1 MGTSAL
7 HKMLAKT
14 ETLVDQMVKAE
25 HEIDEQI
32 SKDYEKLTEGINDE
46 GVKAEVRTLLRKRAE
61 ARQLREKAERTEE
74 IKDKARTLMR
84 MLEDEDSFVEVT
96 EAAPDNHTAL
106 PSHGALPAAS
116 EEWIGGEDKTVT
128 SEVTTDSGNLAG
140 LNRHGPGDGTVSE
153 QSRLT
158 TPEEVLVSA
167 AVGPYAAK
175 LLRGIEV
182 IKKLRAE
189 NAECSAERS
198 VLRAEMESLKRD
210 AVDQATRRQAVQAEF
225 NEFKAAQRERDNE
238 DERERELECE
248 SWATA
253 VSQLQMRND
262 YLTEALNNAN
272 TRTSAARAREIKL
285 EAELMSWHRFF
296 EGRSLCIGI
305 SGAERALY
313 ASVVDDIQKV
323 LWPEIETDIPSSA
336 SSVTDGART
345 PSTMPPDW

>member
-1 MGTSAL
+1 L
-7 HKMLAKT
+7 LWR
-14 ETLVDQMVKAE
+14 TLELVHNKVEANAWAE
-25 HEIDEQI
+25 LEIDGQI
-32 SKDYEKLTEGINDE
+32 SEDYERLTEGVDDKD
-46 GVKAEVRTLLRKRAE
+46 VKAEVRKLLRKRAE
-61 ARQLREKAERTEE
+61 ARALKEKAEHKKE
-74 IKDKARTLMR
+74 IQDKARALMQ
-84 MLEDEDSFVEVT
+84 MLEDETEDSNSQAT
-96 EAAPDNHTAL
+96 ETAADDHTAL
-106 PSHGALPAAS
+106 PDHNTLPADG
-116 EEWIGGEDKTVT
+116 EEVFGDEDKAVT
-128 SEVTTDSGNLAG
+128 PEAVTDSESLADPIQ
-140 LNRHGPGDGTVSE
+140 HAPGGGSVSE
-153 QSRLT
+153 QPWLT

-167 AVGPYAAK
+167 AIGPHTAK
-175 LLRGIEV
+175 LLRGIEI

-189 NAECSAERS
+189 NAECSAEHNI
-198 VLRAEMESLKRD
+198 LRTEMES
-210 AVDQATRRQAVQAEF
+210 QATQRQAVQAEF